1 MLIYTYVYIYICI
14 YIYTFICIYI
24 YVYLYMYK
32 YMYVYMNT
40 YIHIHIG
47 ITRSIGQDSYC
58 HNDNTINQK
67 SSKIHDF
74 DEVVQEKDAY
84 SINKDLEGSI
94 FHFFSSHTKWGAS
107 EAALKSKSLY
117 SEKHFPSVIEDLRKR
132 GLELLVCILYMYECK
147 CKQDTYSR
155 KYM

>member
-1 MLIYTYVYIYICI
+1 MYMYVYIYI
-14 YIYTFICIYI
+14 YIHTYVYI

-32 YMYVYMNT
+32 YMYMNT

-94 FHFFSSHTKWGAS
+94 YHFFSSHTKWGAS

-117 SEKHFPSVIEDLRKR
+117 SEKYFPSVIKDLRER
-132 GLELLVCILYMYECK
+132 GLELLVCIFIYMCV
-147 CKQDTYSR
+147 
-155 KYM
+155 